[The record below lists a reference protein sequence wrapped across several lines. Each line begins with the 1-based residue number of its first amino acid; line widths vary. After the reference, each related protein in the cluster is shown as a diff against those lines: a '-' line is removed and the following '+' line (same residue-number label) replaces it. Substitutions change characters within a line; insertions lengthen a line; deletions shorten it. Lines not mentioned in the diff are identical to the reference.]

1 MINIHSPIFQLP
13 CNQGGMAGTPFAQ
26 LFPNYVVSCGFKSD
40 HHVLTRTKLPRAYTT
55 VVFCFLFFFPPFT
68 LYSCCG
74 GEQQSFPL
82 QTPFNKFTDRKGCFI
97 FHYNE
102 KPILIPKKAGVD
114 ILPEI
119 LQDFS
124 ACSAWRPGLWCE

>member
-1 MINIHSPIFQLP
+1 MIHIHSPTFQLP
-13 CNQGGMAGTPFAQ
+13 CDQGGMAGTPVAQ

-40 HHVLTRTKLPRAYTT
+40 HHVLTRTKLPRAFTT
-55 VVFCFLFFFPPFT
+55 VFFVFCFSLFPFT
-68 LYSCCG
+68 LYSCCSG
-74 GEQQSFPL
+74 DQQSFPL
-82 QTPFNKFTDRKGCFI
+82 QAPLTNSQIEQVGL